1 LTEPTPAVDDAAVQA
16 DLALRAL
23 AEPRRR
29 AILQL
34 VRDRPRAAGE
44 IADHFDVTQQ
54 AVSQHLQ
61 VLKEAGLLEMRK
73 EGRRHLYALRTEG
86 LAVLDE
92 FLRDLW
98 PSGLQRLKQAVE
110 RSDD

>member
-1 LTEPTPAVDDAAVQA
+1 V
-16 DLALRAL
+16 LR
-23 AEPRRR
+23 
-29 AILQL
+29 
-34 VRDRPRAAGE
+34 
-44 IADHFDVTQQ
+44 
-54 AVSQHLQ
+54 
-61 VLKEAGLLEMRK
+61 EAGLLEMRK